1 MNRLKELRTKRGL
14 KQTELAKV
22 LNITQGALSGWEN
35 ERYSIGNNE
44 LRNIA
49 DFFGVS
55 TDYLL
60 GRDIDPPQINNF
72 IERPV
77 ESRKI
82 PVMGSVK
89 CGINGLAFEY
99 VDGNVFIGKEAY
111 GEYFALV
118 CRGDSMSGVGISDGD
133 IAIVRRQDTVQ
144 TGEIAVVIV
153 DGDEGTLKR
162 VRFQNNAIILEAA
175 NPFYP
180 PRLFVGEEMNS
191 LKFVGRVI
199 EIRKRF

>member
-14 KQTELAKV
+14 KQTELARV

-44 LRNIA
+44 LKSIA

-60 GRDIDPPQINNF
+60 GRDVEPSQVPNL
-72 IERPV
+72 IEKPV
-77 ESRKI
+77 ENRKI
-82 PVMGSVK
+82 PIIGSVK
-89 CGINGLAFEY
+89 CGANGLAFEY
-99 VDGNVFIGKEAY
+99 IEGNVCIGQEAH

-118 CRGDSMSGVGISDGD
+118 CRGDSMSGIGISNGD
-133 IAIVRRQDTVQ
+133 IAIIRRQETVLS
-144 TGEIAVVIV
+144 GEIAVVIV

-162 VRFQNNAIILEAA
+162 VRFQKNAIILEAA
-175 NPFYP
+175 NPLYP
-180 PRLFVGEEMNS
+180 PRLFVGEEMNAV
-191 LKFVGRVI
+191 KIIGRVT